1 MSSLSRRIKVV
12 EAEFLLFVRLE
23 AAIEVTGVGANALMG
38 ETAANAKAKMAFI
51 MVSEETPPAWGYGRE
66 QGDVLQ
72 SIDTTCVVV
81 EARRS
86 MSSCDVIL

>member
-51 MVSEETPPAWGYGRE
+51 MVSVRDAACVGVWAGTGRSKAST
-66 QGDVLQ
+66 QRVSKL
-72 SIDTTCVVV
+72 
-81 EARRS
+81 
-86 MSSCDVIL
+86 